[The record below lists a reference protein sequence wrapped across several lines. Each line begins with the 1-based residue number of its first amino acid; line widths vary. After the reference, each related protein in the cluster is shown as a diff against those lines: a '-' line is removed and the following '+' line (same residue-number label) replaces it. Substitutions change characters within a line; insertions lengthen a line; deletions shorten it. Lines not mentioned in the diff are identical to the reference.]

1 MVHRLFYSQ
10 VRHEAKCDCGI
21 KNSRMQNNPNKFSFD
36 VNTFDILL
44 TLLVANTPEGYDPEL
59 AEK

>member
-1 MVHRLFYSQ
+1 
-10 VRHEAKCDCGI
+10 
-21 KNSRMQNNPNKFSFD
+21 MQNNPNKFSFD